1 MERVYTE
8 KSVRELLALSKL
20 MMLYY
25 PDNYL
30 SGGLVSALW
39 IRLDEDD
46 EVYGFIKSWYLWEES
61 EDYPRRQ
68 MGPTPIKN
76 PDILEDADFF
86 LGIETRFMDGTDTIT
101 FLLSLTL
108 LKIKILL
115 DLKDLHQARKAAGP
129 KVPQEVLDEILAK
142 IPRSSSI
149 KANRRI
155 MSSPDLSTEISKLE
169 TQVDAFYNKIN
180 RTNSYWW
187 RTLAEQPFDLVQTV
201 VARSQNACRPE
212 SGSPLEAAM
221 WITQRS
227 QRFCWTETPGALD
240 FLREKNANVP
250 LPRLSETYRVYGR
263 RAEDLVSALYKSQ

>member
-8 KSVRELLALSKL
+8 RSVREMLAMSKL

-61 EDYPRRQ
+61 ENHPGGQ
-68 MGPTPIKN
+68 MAPTPIEN
-76 PDILEDADFF
+76 PDILEDVDFF
-86 LGIETRFMDGTDTIT
+86 LSIEARFMDGTDTVT
-101 FLLSLTL
+101 FLPCLTL
-108 LKIKILL
+108 LKSKFCSISRIYTKH
-115 DLKDLHQARKAAGP
+115 DKQGP
-129 KVPQEVLDEILAK
+129 PGGTGRDPSKNPSKFVNQGQSPYHEQ
-142 IPRSSSI
+142 PRSV
-149 KANRRI
+149 RRNCKTGY
-155 MSSPDLSTEISKLE
+155 PGRRYK
-169 TQVDAFYNKIN
+169 KIDQ
-180 RTNSYWW
+180 TNFFWW
-187 RTLAEQPFDLVQTV
+187 RTLADQPFDLVQSV
-201 VARSQNACRPE
+201 VARSRSAGPPE
-212 SGSPLEAAM
+212 YGSPLEAAM

-250 LPRLSETYRVYGR
+250 LPRLSEIHRVYGR
-263 RAEDLVSALYKSQ
+263 RAEELVSALYNS